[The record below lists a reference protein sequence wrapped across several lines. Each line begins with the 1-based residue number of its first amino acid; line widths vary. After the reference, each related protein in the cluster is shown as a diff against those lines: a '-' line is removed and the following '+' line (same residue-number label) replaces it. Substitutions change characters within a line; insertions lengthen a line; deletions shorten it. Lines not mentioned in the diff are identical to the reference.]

1 MSLREQWN
9 AARSQR
15 QQEVLE
21 RRQMVANFLLETR
34 SHLDEVWLEQRQ
46 QRVAY
51 VAAIKNYVWGTTP
64 DTDNGSSNTTNL
76 GQSEVPTL
84 PKYR

>member
-1 MSLREQWN
+1 MSLREQWY

-21 RRQMVANFLLETR
+21 RRQQVATFLLETR
-34 SHLDEVWLEQRQ
+34 SQLNEVCLEQRQ

-64 DTDNGSSNTTNL
+64 NTENDSNITTDI
-76 GQSEVPTL
+76 GQN
-84 PKYR
+84 KR

>member
-1 MSLREQWN
+1 MSLREQWY

-21 RRQMVANFLLETR
+21 RRQQVATFLLETR
-34 SHLDEVWLEQRQ
+34 SQLNEVWLEQRQ

-51 VAAIKNYVWGTTP
+51 VAAIKNYVWGTSSNAE
-64 DTDNGSSNTTNL
+64 NGSNIATDV
-76 GQSEVPTL
+76 GQS
-84 PKYR
+84 KR

>member
-1 MSLREQWN
+1 MSLREQWY

-21 RRQMVANFLLETR
+21 RRQHVATFLLETR
-34 SHLDEVWLEQRQ
+34 SQLNEVWLEQRQ

-64 DTDNGSSNTTNL
+64 NTENDSNIATDV
-76 GQSEVPTL
+76 GQS
-84 PKYR
+84 KR

>member
-1 MSLREQWN
+1 MSLREQWY

-21 RRQMVANFLLETR
+21 RRQQVATFLLETR
-34 SHLDEVWLEQRQ
+34 SQLNEICLEQRQ

-51 VAAIKNYVWGTTP
+51 VAAIKNYVWGTTHNTEN
-64 DTDNGSSNTTNL
+64 DSNIATDV
-76 GQSEVPTL
+76 GQS
-84 PKYR
+84 KR

>member
-1 MSLREQWN
+1 MSLREQWY

-21 RRQMVANFLLETR
+21 RRQQVATFLVETR
-34 SHLDEVWLEQRQ
+34 SQLNEVWLEQRQ

-64 DTDNGSSNTTNL
+64 NPENGNL
-76 GQSEVPTL
+76 GQTNKIHPM
-84 PKYR
+84 